1 MINLASNGRHIGDI
15 INGLSIANILLFVTV
30 IIAHAKGFDVNF
42 SPAFAEDGFCV
53 SNKGDHVLMQSHAI
67 CFYEDTL
74 LAIAMWFLAS
84 YVGRG
89 IIPDSA
95 AKLMKKNA
103 LGVFIH
109 GAAHMSIA
117 YRDYNEGNNSGDLP
131 FPLRI
136 TVLPIFWLAMMNLIH
151 KDMSLSGKV
160 VRALFWALTHTFL
173 VPRLYGFAFVHSIL
187 VLEMGFKE
195 ILETDEEKDEFYNL
209 KTILLYIPTSVLAW
223 MEAFACENYLRPYGG
238 HALYDVTIPLTN
250 IAYFCLIYAHQKYNK
265 KTV

>member
-1 MINLASNGRHIGDI
+1 MINLASNGRYIGDI

-53 SNKGDHVLMQSHAI
+53 SNKGEHVLMQSHAI

-117 YRDYNEGNNSGDLP
+117 YRDYNDGKPSY
-131 FPLRI
+131 
-136 TVLPIFWLAMMNLIH
+136 H
-151 KDMSLSGKV
+151 K
-160 VRALFWALTHTFL
+160 
-173 VPRLYGFAFVHSIL
+173 Y
-187 VLEMGFKE
+187 
-195 ILETDEEKDEFYNL
+195 
-209 KTILLYIPTSVLAW
+209 TILIL
-223 MEAFACENYLRPYGG
+223 F
-238 HALYDVTIPLTN
+238 
-250 IAYFCLIYAHQKYNK
+250 YFRQQ
-265 KTV
+265 